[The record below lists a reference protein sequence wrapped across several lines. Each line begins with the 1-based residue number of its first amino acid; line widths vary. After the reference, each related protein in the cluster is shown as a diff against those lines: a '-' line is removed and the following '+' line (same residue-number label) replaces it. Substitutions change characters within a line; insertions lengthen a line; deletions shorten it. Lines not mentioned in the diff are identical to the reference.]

1 MVSDRV
7 GISLSGVA
15 FMATPSH
22 TSFPSSPAKSTQVAQ
37 LFLPMFLMGERFA
50 TAERKRGAATMS
62 DSRGLLDRITA
73 FRQRLESAPY
83 MIPDL
88 IPADP
93 GADRTIINESEAFR
107 VRLQQIVG
115 APNVAEGPPAPQF
128 TDRARR
134 LLAAA
139 KSLLDRQ
146 RAFTSDPLYAALA
159 ADAANPDPL
168 VAYHSETV
176 AVTESALRLA
186 QSFPDSPS
194 LQLKQCTGLDG
205 LLGVVQERLA
215 VQERA
220 LARRKYDAER
230 IDRLAAV
237 YTAMATGAPVSLQ
250 AVAAQ
255 AEELLEEARKSMPM
269 RFVYAPADS
278 VAAHHGAVAFPAP
291 VRFLAAHAVNVA
303 QVVARLVPADP
314 EWAARPL
321 LAVVAALLV
330 DCGMTTVPAAVI
342 AKTGPLLPEERR
354 LIDTHTQMS
363 AEMILRCFPEIAPL
377 AAAVAAHH
385 ERSDGTGYPNG
396 LKGTTAPS
404 LGRLLAVADVYAAL
418 SSPRSHRIARDGRA
432 ALTET
437 LLMAEHGQLDRTYAG
452 LLIRLSFYPV
462 GTVIE
467 MTDGRVG
474 VVAANHPNPA
484 DPRTPGRPV
493 IAVLAD
499 AHGVLLPHPEHI
511 DLATVDRGGILR
523 ALPQDRRRQLLGARY
538 PDLC

>member
-1 MVSDRV
+1 
-7 GISLSGVA
+7 
-15 FMATPSH
+15 
-22 TSFPSSPAKSTQVAQ
+22 
-37 LFLPMFLMGERFA
+37 
-50 TAERKRGAATMS
+50 MS

-73 FRQRLESAPY
+73 FRQRLESVPY
-83 MIPDL
+83 IIPDL
-88 IPADP
+88 IPVDP
-93 GADRTIINESEAFR
+93 GADRSLISESEAFKL
-107 VRLQQIVG
+107 RLQQIIADTSPVA
-115 APNVAEGPPAPQF
+115 APPAPHRPSTAPITEGPPPAAKPQAPQF

-146 RAFTSDPLYAALA
+146 RAFTADPLFQELRTTG
-159 ADAANPDPL
+159 NEVESLDPL
-168 VAYHSETV
+168 VAYHTETV
-176 AVTESALRLA
+176 SVLDSAVRLA

-205 LLGVVQERLA
+205 LLGIVQERLT

-220 LARRKYDAER
+220 LARRRSDAER
-230 IDRLAAV
+230 IDKLAAI
-237 YTAMATGAPVSLQ
+237 YTAMATGTAVSLQ
-250 AVAAQ
+250 VVAAL
-255 AEELLEEARKSMPM
+255 AEELLEEARKSIPL
-269 RFVYAPADS
+269 RFVHTAVGS
-278 VAAHHGAVAFPAP
+278 VAAHREAANYPAP

-303 QVVARLVPADP
+303 QVMARIAPADP

-321 LAVVAALLV
+321 LAVVAALLM
-330 DCGMTTVPAAVI
+330 DCGMTTVPAAVL
-342 AKTGPLLPEERR
+342 AKTGPLTPGERR
-354 LIDTHTQMS
+354 LIDAHSQMG
-363 AEMILRCFPEIAPL
+363 AELILRCFPEIAPL

-385 ERSDGTGYPNG
+385 ERNDGTGYPNG

-404 LGRLLAVADVYAAL
+404 LGRLLAVADVYTAL
-418 SSPRSHRIARDGRA
+418 SSPRPHRSARDGRA

-437 LLMAEHGQLDRTYAG
+437 LLLAEHGQLDRTFAAF
-452 LLIRLSFYPV
+452 LIRLSFYPV
-462 GTVIE
+462 GTVVE
-467 MTDGRVG
+467 MTDNRIG

-499 AHGVLLPHPEHI
+499 ADGVLLPHPEHL

-523 ALPQDRRRQLLGARY
+523 ALPADRRRLVLGARY

>member
-1 MVSDRV
+1 
-7 GISLSGVA
+7 
-15 FMATPSH
+15 
-22 TSFPSSPAKSTQVAQ
+22 
-37 LFLPMFLMGERFA
+37 
-50 TAERKRGAATMS
+50 MS

-73 FRQRLESAPY
+73 FRQRLESVPY
-83 MIPDL
+83 LIPDL
-88 IPADP
+88 IPVDP
-93 GADRTIINESEAFR
+93 GADRGILNESEAFR
-107 VRLQQIVG
+107 LRLQQIVA
-115 APNVAEGPPAPQF
+115 APPVPEGPPAPQF

-146 RAFTSDPLYAALA
+146 RAFTTDPLYAALA
-159 ADAANPDPL
+159 SDTRATDPL
-168 VAYHSETV
+168 VAYHAETV
-176 AVTESALRLA
+176 AVTDSAVRLA

-220 LARRKYDAER
+220 LARRRADAER
-230 IDRLAAV
+230 IDKLAAV
-237 YTAMATGAPVSLQ
+237 YTAMATGGAVGLP
-250 AVAAQ
+250 AVAAL
-255 AEELLEEARKSMPM
+255 AEELLEEARKSEPL
-269 RFVYAPADS
+269 RFVYAPVES
-278 VAAHHGAVAFPAP
+278 VASHRGSQTFPAP

-303 QVVARLVPADP
+303 QVIARIAPADA
-314 EWAARPL
+314 EFAARPL
-321 LAVVAALLV
+321 LGVVAALLV
-330 DCGMTTVPAAVI
+330 DCGMTTVPAAVL
-342 AKTGPLLPEERR
+342 AKTGGLSAGERR
-354 LIDTHTQMS
+354 LVDAHSQMG
-363 AEMILRCFPEIAPL
+363 AELILKCFPEIAPM

-385 ERSDGTGYPNG
+385 ERFDGTGYPSA

-404 LGRLLAVADVYAAL
+404 LGRLLAVADVYASL
-418 SSPRSHRIARDGRA
+418 SSPRPHRPARDGRA

-452 LLIRLSFYPV
+452 FLIRLSFYPV
-462 GTVIE
+462 GTVVE
-467 MTDGRVG
+467 LTDGRTG

-499 AHGVLLPHPEHI
+499 ASGVLLPHPEHV
-511 DLATVDRGGILR
+511 DLATADRGGILR
-523 ALPQDRRRQLLGARY
+523 ALPADRRREVLGARY